1 MKADVLILVRGGS
14 KGIPKKNVKNFCGK
28 PLVEW
33 SIIQAKNSKKVE
45 KIFLSSDSNEI
56 LKIGKKHKINII
68 KRPKKYSDD
77 KASSESA
84 LIHAINNS
92 KEINKKSLVFLEPT
106 SPLRKMRDIDN
117 LIECFFKYNWDS
129 GFTAGVLKDFLIWR
143 KNNSGSLSSVNYDFK
158 NRGQRFFRDD
168 CFVENSLAYIF
179 KPKILLKYKNRLG
192 GKIGITLND
201 VWQSFEID
209 EKDDWEFVSTIFKQ
223 KIIKKK
229 EV

>member
-1 MKADVLILVRGGS
+1 MKADVLILARGGS
-14 KGIPKKNVKNFCGK
+14 KGIPKKNVKIFCGK

-33 SIIQAKNSKKVE
+33 SIIQAKNSKRVK

-56 LKIGKKHKINII
+56 LKVGKKHEINLI
-68 KRPKKYSDD
+68 KRPKKLSGD
-77 KASSESA
+77 KATSESA
-84 LIHAINNS
+84 LIHAITNS
-92 KEINKKSLVFLEPT
+92 YDIDKRGVVFLEPT
-106 SPLRKMRDIDN
+106 SPLRKKKDIDN
-117 LIECFFKYNWDS
+117 LIYSFFKFNWDS

-143 KNNSGSLSSVNYDFK
+143 KNKLGNLSSINYDFK
-158 NRGQRFFRDD
+158 NRGQRFHREN

-179 KPKILLKYKNRLG
+179 KPKILLKNNNRLG

-209 EKDDWEFVSTIFKQ
+209 EKDDWDFVSSIFKQ
-223 KIIKKK
+223 KILKRK